1 MIKIKEFN
9 KHLINFNESIRN
21 SIVKLNKLEKKF
33 CIVVDDKKN
42 YIGTLTDGDIRR
54 GLILDLTLKDK
65 VKKICNIK
73 SYFIKKKNFYN

>member
-9 KHLINFNESIRN
+9 KHLINFNETIRN
-21 SIVKLNKLEKKF
+21 SIIKLNKLEKKF

-65 VKKICNIK
+65 VNKF
-73 SYFIKKKNFYN
+73 YKKKNFYN